1 MSEFD
6 NIGKLMH
13 LPLKDIEPG
22 QEIEVAEFII
32 IAAAEMLHAT
42 GDRNWIPLIVK
53 ELGNYRYQVVSNPFV
68 YVVAQRAELERVWCI
83 VIESDSDKIEQAQV
97 LAQERIPKINLTTAS
112 RTTILSALQYLMKQP
127 GSALTRVDEVVAANR
142 IAEAKRQT
150 WSDFEPITKLRCGIT
165 KTRIRELGKI
175 FYLSPPPPPPPAPKE
190 IDIKLASREEI
201 FERINYLVNYQIG
214 GFEVVEPEKVA
225 DAIFSAN
232 KSKWKTLNPI
242 AKLEVGIDRTKIKVF
257 KNLLTL

>member
-6 NIGKLMH
+6 NMGKLMH

-53 ELGNYRYQVVSNPFV
+53 ELGNYHYQVVSNPFV

-83 VIESDSDKIEQAQV
+83 VIKPDRANIEQAQV
-97 LAQERIPKINLTTAS
+97 LAQEIPPKINLTTAS
-112 RTTILSALQYLMKQP
+112 RTTILSALQYLKKQP
-127 GSALTRVDEVVAANR
+127 GSALTRVDAVVAANR

-165 KTRIRELGKI
+165 KTRIAELGKI
-175 FYLSPPPPPPPAPKE
+175 FYLSPPPAPKE
-190 IDIKLASREEI
+190 IDIKRASREEI

-225 DAIFSAN
+225 DAIFNAN
-232 KSKWKTLNPI
+232 KSKWKTLTPI
-242 AKLEVGIDRTKIKVF
+242 AKLDVGIDKTKIKVF